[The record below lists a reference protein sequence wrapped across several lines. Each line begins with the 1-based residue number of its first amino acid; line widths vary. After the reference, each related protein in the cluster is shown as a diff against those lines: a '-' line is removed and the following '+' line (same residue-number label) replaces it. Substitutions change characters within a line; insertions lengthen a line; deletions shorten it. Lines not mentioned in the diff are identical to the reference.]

1 MTTPESAP
9 PPQPAAPA
17 PAPAAGG
24 GSPGAPDRGP
34 TGGGPPG
41 GPGGRPGGFGGGPP
55 GGPGGRPGG
64 FDPPEDL
71 AGGQAASA
79 EGHQAARADDLQDA
93 ADHVPVVEAADDDM
107 DRAGGCVPS
116 R

>member
-1 MTTPESAP
+1 VVVAPEPLTAVP
-9 PPQPAAPA
+9 RAVALPGDL
-17 PAPAAGG
+17 AGG
-24 GSPGAPDRGP
+24 QAASAV
-34 TGGGPPG
+34 
-41 GPGGRPGGFGGGPP
+41 
-55 GGPGGRPGG
+55 
-64 FDPPEDL
+64 DPPEDL

>member
-1 MTTPESAP
+1 VALPGDL
-9 PPQPAAPA
+9 
-17 PAPAAGG
+17 AGG
-24 GSPGAPDRGP
+24 QAASAV
-34 TGGGPPG
+34 
-41 GPGGRPGGFGGGPP
+41 
-55 GGPGGRPGG
+55 
-64 FDPPEDL
+64 DPPEDL
-71 AGGQAASA
+71 AGGQAASAVDPPEDLAGGQAASAVDPPEDLAGGQA

>member
-1 MTTPESAP
+1 VVVAPEPLTAVPWAVAP
-9 PPQPAAPA
+9 PGDL
-17 PAPAAGG
+17 AGG
-24 GSPGAPDRGP
+24 QAASVVALPG
-34 TGGGPPG
+34 
-41 GPGGRPGGFGGGPP
+41 
-55 GGPGGRPGG
+55 
-64 FDPPEDL
+64 DL

>member
-1 MTTPESAP
+1 MVVAPEPLTAVP
-9 PPQPAAPA
+9 RAVAL
-17 PAPAAGG
+17 
-24 GSPGAPDRGP
+24 PG
-34 TGGGPPG
+34 
-41 GPGGRPGGFGGGPP
+41 
-55 GGPGGRPGG
+55 
-64 FDPPEDL
+64 DL

>member
-1 MTTPESAP
+1 VVVAPEPLTAVPWAVAP
-9 PPQPAAPA
+9 PGDL
-17 PAPAAGG
+17 AGG
-24 GSPGAPDRGP
+24 QAASVVALPGDLA
-34 TGGGPPG
+34 GGQAASAVDLPG
-41 GPGGRPGGFGGGPP
+41 
-55 GGPGGRPGG
+55 
-64 FDPPEDL
+64 DL

>member
-1 MTTPESAP
+1 VDLPGDL
-9 PPQPAAPA
+9 
-17 PAPAAGG
+17 AGG
-24 GSPGAPDRGP
+24 QAASAV
-34 TGGGPPG
+34 
-41 GPGGRPGGFGGGPP
+41 
-55 GGPGGRPGG
+55 
-64 FDPPEDL
+64 DPPEDLAGGQAASAVDLPGDL